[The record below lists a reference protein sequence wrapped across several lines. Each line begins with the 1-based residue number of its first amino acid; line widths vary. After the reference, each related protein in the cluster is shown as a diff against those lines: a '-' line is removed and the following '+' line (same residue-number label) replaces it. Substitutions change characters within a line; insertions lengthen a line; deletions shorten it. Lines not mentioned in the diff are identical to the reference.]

1 MRIRT
6 IIRPML
12 TFVILLLQSPF
23 VYAQDVKRLIEKSQ
37 VLIDN
42 GKYKKAYKTLIGIN
56 EEQVNEYGDT
66 CLMLFVYKKGTCLY
80 YMEKYKDAI
89 PYFQRSLK
97 YMEKQHHE
105 DCDYLE
111 MLYGIGA
118 CYKKIGDYPKAEE
131 YFRRTIMKGNYFN
144 LNCAIRNQTYS
155 EMAGLYSLMGKP
167 EFADICT
174 SRIESEMRVKN
185 TKNLDAQLDALWDMY
200 KAHENMGKVDECL
213 SDLKKMR
220 HLVED
225 NKGKINIDYL
235 EYSYIMGTNLRYSYE
250 RPQEAASVHKE
261 MIEIGKQFRTHQY
274 IVLSAYLD
282 YLRYLSE
289 NNKVD
294 SIENILPAAIK
305 YYNET
310 EDKREENV
318 NIYEL
323 VGNGLCDAKNFDEGV
338 KYLEKI
344 WNGKTAQSIKAL
356 DYLTYYYFVLKNNSE
371 KALSYA
377 KRSEEIVKSGHEVTE
392 STKINI
398 LQYLVEINQRLG
410 NNQEANRYSKIIE
423 PLILNTGDIQ
433 KYLRYL
439 IYWSRECANSGN
451 NEKCAELINKINEL
465 MNKISIDDKIIAY
478 NQMAFVCIK
487 TNKYDEAIDYATKG
501 IDFTKEG
508 KGEDS
513 MAIESLYHNLGR
525 AYMLKGVYTEALTAL
540 NKSKELQLKRK
551 GEVMQRTADYIK
563 ECESK

>member
-1 MRIRT
+1 
-6 IIRPML
+6 ML
-12 TFVILLLQSPF
+12 AIVILLSQSPF
-23 VYAQDVKRLIEKSQ
+23 IYTQNVKRLIEKSQ

-118 CYKKIGDYPKAEE
+118 CYMKMGNYNKAEE
-131 YFRRTIMKGNYFN
+131 YFRRTILKGNYFN
-144 LNCAIRNQTYS
+144 LNCAIRNQTYR
-155 EMAGLYSLMGKP
+155 EMAELYSLMDKP
-167 EFADICT
+167 DFADICT
-174 SRIESEMRVKN
+174 SRIESEMKIRS
-185 TKNLDAQLDALWDMY
+185 TKNLDIQLSALWNLY
-200 KAHENMGKVDECL
+200 KAHENMGKDDECL

-220 HLVED
+220 HLIED

-289 NNKVD
+289 NNEVD

-310 EDKREENV
+310 KEKRDENV
-318 NIYEL
+318 NIYEI
-323 VGNGLCDAKNFDEGV
+323 VGNGLCDAKNFEEGV
-338 KYLEKI
+338 KYLEKK

-356 DYLTYYYFVLKNNSE
+356 DYLTYYYFVLNNNSE
-371 KALSYA
+371 KALSFA
-377 KRSEEIVKSGHEVTE
+377 KRSEEIANSCHEVTE
-392 STKINI
+392 SSKINI
-398 LQYLVEINQRLG
+398 LQYLIEINQRLG

-423 PLILNTGDIQ
+423 PLILSTGDIN
-433 KYLRYL
+433 KYLSYL
-439 IYWSRECANSGN
+439 TSWAMECVNSGN
-451 NEKCAELINKINEL
+451 NEQCTELVNKINERI
-465 MNKISIDDKIIAY
+465 NNFSIKDKIRAY

-551 GEVMQRTADYIK
+551 GEVMQRTADYIN